1 MKWEGVGG
9 GGGGARERKLLRKYR
24 FIAYCINNC
33 TAVSI
38 CFNQS
43 RIRNENNVLK
53 LKNLNND
60 QFGKI

>member
-9 GGGGARERKLLRKYR
+9 GGGARGRKLLRKYR
-24 FIAYCINNC
+24 FITYCINNC
-33 TAVSI
+33 IAVSI